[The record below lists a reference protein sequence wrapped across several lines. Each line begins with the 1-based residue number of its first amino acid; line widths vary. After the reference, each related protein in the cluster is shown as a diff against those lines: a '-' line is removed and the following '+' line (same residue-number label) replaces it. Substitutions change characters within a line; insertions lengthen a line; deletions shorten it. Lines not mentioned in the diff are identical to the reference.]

1 MTLFGHNISDI
12 YGPTIS
18 MRLERFDEAEQ
29 LLSQLELPEDK
40 IGPDWAV
47 AAGD

>member
-1 MTLFGHNISDI
+1 
-12 YGPTIS
+12 

-40 IGPDWAV
+40 IGPDGAV